1 MYTNTHCTARYDFKT
16 YLDPEGH
23 PDRHPDIGTD
33 RKTLKLKYCFRCIVR
48 SFNGETYFFKVA
60 NFPGNFSTLFKTF
73 PKKITLRKGMDEM
86 RCDGCWEIV
95 YKIRPHEWAISGY

>member
-1 MYTNTHCTARYDFKT
+1 MS
-16 YLDPEGH
+16 L
-23 PDRHPDIGTD
+23 
-33 RKTLKLKYCFRCIVR
+33 LKNQFLEVSAAF
-48 SFNGETYFFKVA
+48 SKVA
-60 NFPGNFSTLFKTF
+60 NFPGNFSTLIKTF